1 MNKFYVT
8 TPIFY
13 VNDAPHVGHF
23 YCTTAADALARF
35 HRLRLGQ
42 LPPQLKGVGLSSAE
56 SVFFATGTDEHGQ
69 KAEKAAKEKNLEPQ
83 PYVDDMSNV
92 WKTLWENLN
101 MSFDK
106 FIRTTDARHEKV
118 SRHLFKLMRDKGDIY
133 KGMYTGWYCVSC
145 ESFWLPQDLAE
156 GKCPNEW
163 CKREVSQVSE
173 ETYFFRLSAYQ
184 EKLLE
189 HYESHPQ
196 FVKPET
202 RFNEVKSFVKS
213 GLQDISISRTNFKW
227 GISVPD
233 DPQHVMYV
241 WFEALMNYLT
251 VVDFPVPPQKDDALF
266 KKFWPANVHLVGKDI
281 IRFHA
286 VIWPAMLMSAG
297 LALPECVFAHGFWM
311 VEGEKMSKSK
321 GNFIAPQALMEELIK
336 KLGITHEIAND
347 VVRYYLL
354 RDAPF
359 GEDGNFSMRGLL
371 TRFNA
376 DCAND
381 LGNLLH
387 RTLPVIER
395 NCDGNIPDK
404 SVTNDADKKFCAA
417 LEALA
422 SEYEQHML
430 NIEPHLALAK
440 TFQCAAVCNKYID
453 EHAPWNLQKQNDP
466 RFHTVVHNL
475 CDAIRLI
482 SVMVYPFMPH
492 AADSLWKQ
500 LGIPEKI
507 ETAKWNEQKKTGKLN
522 AGLSVKRE
530 KPLFPR
536 VDIEKTLAGE
546 TEAKPTAVKEK
557 KAAGKSSKDIP
568 PADEVDIA
576 DFKKLDLRVAEVL
589 SCKKVEGTQ
598 NLFQLTVD
606 MGTEQRTLIS
616 GIAKWYKEE
625 ELVGKRVIVIANLKP
640 AKIRGVESRG
650 MVLAADSGEILGLLT
665 VDKDVSKGAKVS

>member
-1 MNKFYVT
+1 MSKFYVT

-35 HRLRLGQ
+35 HRISGND
-42 LPPQLKGVGLSSAE
+42 
-56 SVFFATGTDEHGQ
+56 VFFATGTDEHGQ

-83 PYVDDMSNV
+83 AYVDDMANV
-92 WKTLWENLN
+92 WKVLWKSLN
-101 MSFDK
+101 MSFND

-118 SRHLFKLMRDKGDIY
+118 AQHLFKLMRDKGDIY
-133 KGMYTGWYCVSC
+133 KGMYTGWYCVAC
-145 ESFWLPQDLAE
+145 ESFWLPQDLVE

-163 CKREVSQVSE
+163 CRREVNQVSE
-173 ETYFFRLSAYQ
+173 ETYFFKLSAYQ
-184 EKLLE
+184 EKLLA
-189 HYESHPQ
+189 HYEKHPQ

-227 GISVPD
+227 GIPAPEDS
-233 DPQHVMYV
+233 QHVIYV

-251 VVDFPVPPQKDDALF
+251 VIGYQKDEDQF
-266 KKFWPANVHLVGKDI
+266 KKFWPSSVHLVGKDI

-321 GNFIAPQALMEELIK
+321 GNFVAPQTLMDELTK
-336 KLGITHEIAND
+336 KLGISHEIAND
-347 VVRYYLL
+347 VTRYYLL
-354 RDAPF
+354 RDTPF

-395 NCDGNIPDK
+395 NCDGKIPDK
-404 SVTNDADKKFCAA
+404 SVTNDADEKFSAA
-417 LEALA
+417 LEQLA
-422 SEYEQHML
+422 NEYEQHML

-466 RFHTVVHNL
+466 RFHTVVYNL

-500 LGIPEKI
+500 LGISESI
-507 ETAKWNEQKKTGKLN
+507 EDAKWNEHKKTGKLR
-522 AGLSVKRE
+522 AGLTVKRE

-546 TEAKPTAVKEK
+546 TEVKPVAANDK
-557 KAAGKSSKDIP
+557 KTSSKSAKDIP
-568 PADEVDIA
+568 PADEVDIT

-606 MGTEQRTLIS
+606 MGSEERTLIS

-625 ELVGKRVIVIANLKP
+625 ELVGKKVIVIVNLKP

-650 MVLAADSGEILGLLT
+650 MVLAADSGEVLGLLT
-665 VDKDVSKGAKVS
+665 VDKDVAKGAKVS

>member
-1 MNKFYVT
+1 MSKFYVT

-23 YCTTAADALARF
+23 YCAVAADALARF
-35 HRLRLGQ
+35 HRI
-42 LPPQLKGVGLSSAE
+42 ADDE
-56 SVFFATGTDEHGQ
+56 VFFATGTDEHGQ
-69 KAEKAAKEKNLEPQ
+69 KAEKAAKEKNMEPQ
-83 PYVDDMSNV
+83 PYVDEMSDV
-92 WKTLWENLN
+92 WKTLWKNLN
-101 MSFDK
+101 MCFND

-118 SRHLFKLMRDKGDIY
+118 AQHLFKLMRDKGDIY
-133 KGMYTGWYCVSC
+133 KGMYTGWYCVAC
-145 ESFWLPQDLAE
+145 ESFWLPADLVE

-163 CKREVSQVSE
+163 CRREVNQVSE
-173 ETYFFRLSAYQ
+173 ETYFFKLSAYQ
-184 EKLLE
+184 EKLLA
-189 HYESHPQ
+189 YYAAHPQ

-227 GISVPD
+227 GIPVPD
-233 DPQHVMYV
+233 DSQHVMYV

-251 VVDFPVPPQKDDALF
+251 VVGYLSDDKEF
-266 KKFWPANVHLVGKDI
+266 QRFWPAIIHLVGKDI

-321 GNFIAPQALMEELIK
+321 GNFIAPQTLMDGLTK
-336 KLGITHEIAND
+336 KLGVSHEIAND
-347 VVRYYLL
+347 VTRYYLL

-395 NCDGNIPDK
+395 NCDGKIPEK
-404 SVTNDADKKFCAA
+404 SAANDADEKFSAT
-417 LEALA
+417 LELLA
-422 SEYEQHML
+422 DEYEQHMF
-430 NIEPHLALAK
+430 NIELHLALAK
-440 TFQCAAVCNKYID
+440 AFQCAAVCNKYID

-466 RFHTVVHNL
+466 RFHTVVYNL

-492 AADSLWKQ
+492 AARSLWKQ
-500 LGIPEKI
+500 LGIQDAI
-507 ETAKWNEQKKTGKLN
+507 EDARWNEQKKMGKLP
-522 AGLSVKRE
+522 AGLTVKRE

-536 VDIEKTLAGE
+536 VDIEKLLAGE
-546 TEAKPTAVKEK
+546 TKQKDEPAKAKTEK
-557 KAAGKSSKDIP
+557 GEKSMETVNISGVDVI
-568 PADEVDIA
+568 DIA
-576 DFKKLDLRVAEVL
+576 EFKKIDLRVGEVV
-589 SCKKVEGTQ
+589 SCKRVEGTK
-598 NLFQLTVD
+598 NLFELCVD
-606 MGTEQRTLIS
+606 TGNEQRTLVS
-616 GIAKWYKEE
+616 GIVKWYKEE
-625 ELVGKRVIVIANLKP
+625 ELVGKKVIVVANLKP
-640 AKIRGVESRG
+640 ANIRGVESQG
-650 MVLAADSGEILGLLT
+650 MVLAAQDGENLSVLT
-665 VDKDVSKGAKVS
+665 VERNIAKGAKVS

>member
-1 MNKFYVT
+1 MTNKFYVT

-35 HRLRLGQ
+35 HRIAGD
-42 LPPQLKGVGLSSAE
+42 E
-56 SVFFATGTDEHGQ
+56 TFFATGTDEHGQ

-83 PYVDDMSNV
+83 TYVDEMSNV
-92 WKTLWENLN
+92 WKSLWKNLN
-101 MSFDK
+101 MSFDD
-106 FIRTTDARHEKV
+106 FIRTTDARHENV
-118 SRHLFKLMRDKGDIY
+118 AQNLFKRMCDKGDIY

-145 ESFWLPQDLAE
+145 ESFWLPQDLTE

-163 CKREVSQVSE
+163 CKREVNQVSE
-173 ETYFFRLSAYQ
+173 ETYFFKLSAYQ
-184 EKLLE
+184 EKLLA
-189 HYESHPQ
+189 HYDAHPQ

-227 GISVPD
+227 GIPVPD
-233 DPQHVMYV
+233 DTQHVMYV

-251 VVDFPVPPQKDDALF
+251 VAGYQKDDAQF
-266 KKFWPANVHLVGKDI
+266 KKFWPASVHLVGKDI

-336 KLGITHEIAND
+336 KLGITHDIAND

-354 RDAPF
+354 RDTPF

-395 NCDGNIPDK
+395 NCDGKIPEK
-404 SVTNDADKKFCAA
+404 SVTNDADEKFSASI
-417 LEALA
+417 ETLA
-422 SEYEQHML
+422 NDYEQHMV
-430 NIEPHLALAK
+430 NIEPHHALAK
-440 TFQCAAVCNKYID
+440 TFQCASVCNKYID

-466 RFHTVVHNL
+466 RFHTVVYNL

-482 SVMVYPFMPH
+482 SVMAYPFMPH

-500 LGIPEKI
+500 LGISEKI
-507 ETAKWNEQKKTGKLN
+507 ESAKWNEHKKTGKLPS
-522 AGLSVKRE
+522 GLTVKRE

-546 TEAKPTAVKEK
+546 TDAKPAAAKEK
-557 KAAGKSSKDIP
+557 KPPSKSAKDIP

-589 SCKKVEGTQ
+589 ACKKVEGTQ

-606 MGTEQRTLIS
+606 MGAEQRTLIS

-625 ELVGKRVIVIANLKP
+625 ELVGKKVIVIANLKP

-650 MVLAADSGEILGLLT
+650 MVLAADSGEVLGLLT

>member
-1 MNKFYVT
+1 MSKFYVT

-23 YCTTAADALARF
+23 YCTAAADALARF
-35 HRLRLGQ
+35 HRTSGDD
-42 LPPQLKGVGLSSAE
+42 
-56 SVFFATGTDEHGQ
+56 VFFATGTDEHGQ
-69 KAEKAAKEKNLEPQ
+69 KAEKAAKEKSMEPQ
-83 PYVDDMSNV
+83 AYVDDMANV
-92 WKTLWENLN
+92 WQILWKDMS
-101 MSFDK
+101 MSFND
-106 FIRTTDARHEKV
+106 FIRTTDARHEDV
-118 SRHLFKLMRDKGDIY
+118 AQYLFKSMRDKGDIY
-133 KGMYTGWYCVSC
+133 KGMYTGWYCVAC

-173 ETYFFRLSAYQ
+173 ETYFFKLSAYQ
-184 EKLLE
+184 EKLLA
-189 HYESHPQ
+189 HYEKQPQ

-227 GISVPD
+227 GIPAPE
-233 DPQHVMYV
+233 DPQHVIYV

-251 VVDFPVPPQKDDALF
+251 VIGYQKDESQF

-297 LALPECVFAHGFWM
+297 LPLPGCVFAHGFWM

-321 GNFIAPQALMEELIK
+321 GNFIAPQALMDELTK
-336 KLGITHEIAND
+336 KLGIAHDIAND

-354 RDAPF
+354 RDTPF

-395 NCDGNIPDK
+395 NTNSIIPEE
-404 SVTNDADKKFCAA
+404 SATNDADGKFSAA

-422 SEYEQHML
+422 NEYEQHML
-430 NIEPHLALAK
+430 NIEPHLALAT

-466 RFHTVVHNL
+466 RFHTVVYNL

-500 LGIPEKI
+500 LGISESI
-507 ETAKWNEQKKTGKLN
+507 EDARWNEHKKTGTLK

-546 TEAKPTAVKEK
+546 SETKPAAKEK
-557 KAAGKSSKDIP
+557 KAPSKSSKDIP
-568 PADEVDIA
+568 PADEVDIL

-589 SCKKVEGTQ
+589 ACKKVEGTQ

-606 MGTEQRTLIS
+606 TGAEQRTLIS

-625 ELVGKRVIVIANLKP
+625 ELVGKKVIVLANLKP

-650 MVLAADSGEILGLLT
+650 MVLAADSGEVLGLLT
-665 VDKDVSKGAKVS
+665 VDKNVAKGAKVS

>member
-1 MNKFYVT
+1 MSKFYIT

-13 VNDAPHVGHF
+13 VNDKPHLGHF

-35 HRLRLGQ
+35 HRIAG
-42 LPPQLKGVGLSSAE
+42 GD
-56 SVFFATGTDEHGQ
+56 VFFSTGTDEHGQ
-69 KAEKAAKEKNLEPQ
+69 KAEKAAKEKNIETQ
-83 PYVDDMSNV
+83 AYVDGMADI
-92 WKTLWENLN
+92 WKKLWAQMN
-101 MSFDK
+101 MSFDD
-106 FIRTTDARHEKV
+106 FIRTTDKQHEKV
-118 SRHLFKLMRDKGDIY
+118 AQHLFKLMRDKSDIY
-133 KGMYTGWYCVSC
+133 KGMYTGWYCVAC

-163 CKREVSQVSE
+163 CRREVNQVSE
-173 ETYFFRLSAYQ
+173 ETYFFKLSAYQ
-184 EKLLE
+184 EKLLA
-189 HYESHPQ
+189 HYEKHAQ

-213 GLQDISISRTNFKW
+213 GLQDISISRMNFKW
-227 GISVPD
+227 GIPVPD
-233 DPQHVMYV
+233 DTQHVMYV

-251 VVDFPVPPQKDDALF
+251 VAGYLSDDKEF
-266 KKFWPANVHLVGKDI
+266 QRFWPANIHLVGKDI

-311 VEGEKMSKSK
+311 VEDEKMSKSK
-321 GNFIAPQALMEELIK
+321 GNFIAPEALMKELSE
-336 KLGITHEIAND
+336 KLGITPDIAND
-347 VVRYYLL
+347 VTRYYLL

-395 NCDGNIPDK
+395 NCDGKIPEK
-404 SVTNDADKKFCAA
+404 NVTNKADENFCVT
-417 LEALA
+417 LEQLA
-422 SEYEQHML
+422 DEYEQHML

-440 TFQCAAVCNKYID
+440 AFKCAAVCNKYID

-466 RFHTVVHNL
+466 RFYTVVYNL

-482 SVMVYPFMPH
+482 SVIVEPFMPH
-492 AADSLWKQ
+492 AARSLWEQ
-500 LGIPEKI
+500 LGITDDIKNAQWSEH
-507 ETAKWNEQKKTGKLN
+507 KKTGKLN

-536 VDIEKTLAGE
+536 VDIEKTLAGQTE
-546 TEAKPTAVKEK
+546 TKPAAAKEK
-557 KAAGKSSKDIP
+557 KAPSRSSKDIP
-568 PADEVDIA
+568 PADEVDIL

-606 MGTEQRTLIS
+606 LGSEQRTLIS

-625 ELVGKRVIVIANLKP
+625 ELVGKKVIVLANLKP

-650 MVLAADSGEILGLLT
+650 MILASQDGENLSIVT
-665 VDKDVSKGAKVS
+665 VERQNISKGSKVS